1 MIMPIEG
8 NNRRTFVFGK
18 AVLCF
23 VVLCGFFAG
32 NGNAEWLFPA
42 KYAGEFLS
50 TGVSARALG
59 MGGAHVALAED
70 GTAAYW
76 NPAGLSRLSRRQVS
90 VMHSERFAG
99 VVSYNYLG
107 YAQPYRQTEGV
118 ALSVIALGVGDIP
131 ITELEYPG
139 LPIGPDNRVLEKESS
154 SDLELALFVSYGKQT
169 QKGIDLG
176 ANAKLIHKGVAGY
189 GAWGLGFDLAAR
201 TTLPGNIKAGA
212 MLQDVTTTILVW
224 DTGQKESIVPTLKLG
239 LARVFEIG
247 KLRADITPVADI
259 DIRFTNRRTA
269 DEGYWGS
276 LSFNS
281 HLGMEFC
288 LENTLDLR
296 IGLDSGELTAGA
308 GLSLYGVEADYA
320 YLSHEDLG
328 DTHRVSLGI
337 SWGKR

>member
-1 MIMPIEG
+1 MIKPPEG
-8 NNRRTFVFGK
+8 CKNNRSPFGK
-18 AVLCF
+18 TALCL
-23 VVLCGFFAG
+23 VVLCGLFAG
-32 NGNAEWLFPA
+32 NSRAEWLFPA

-50 TGVSARALG
+50 TGVGARALG
-59 MGGAHVALAED
+59 MGGAYVALAED

-99 VVSYNYLG
+99 IVSYNYLG

-176 ANAKLIHKGVAGY
+176 ANAKIIHKGVADHS
-189 GAWGLGFDLAAR
+189 AWGLGFDLAAR
-201 TTLPGNIKAGA
+201 TTLPGDIKAGA

-224 DTGQKESIVPTLKLG
+224 DTGQKESVIPTLKLG
-239 LARVFEIG
+239 IAKIIDIK
-247 KLRADITPVADI
+247 KLRANITPVADV
-259 DIRFTNRRTA
+259 DIRFTNRRAA

-281 HLGMEFC
+281 HVGMEFC
-288 LENTLDLR
+288 LEHAVNLR
-296 IGLDSGELTAGA
+296 VGLDSGELTAGA

-320 YLSHEDLG
+320 YLSHQDLG
-328 DTHRVSLGI
+328 DTHRISLGI